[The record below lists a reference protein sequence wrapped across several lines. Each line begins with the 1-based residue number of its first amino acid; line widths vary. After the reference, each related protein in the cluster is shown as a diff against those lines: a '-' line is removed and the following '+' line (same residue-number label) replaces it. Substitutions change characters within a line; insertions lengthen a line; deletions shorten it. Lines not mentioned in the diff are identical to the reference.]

1 MRHPRLVRAGLL
13 LAGVPA
19 LSAQEITRI
28 SGPAIG
34 QTLTVDS
41 ASQAGHAFA
50 GHAFASHA
58 IVMWAAASSTGAL
71 NLPGVANT
79 FLLDLPSVLRQY
91 DGVVP
96 PSGLHVQQLATAFH
110 RRETTELPRRI
121 P

>member
-1 MRHPRLVRAGLL
+1 MRHPTLIRASLL

-19 LSAQEITRI
+19 LAAQEITRI
-28 SGPAIG
+28 SGPAIR
-34 QTLTVDS
+34 QTLTVDY
-41 ASQAGHAFA
+41 ASQ
-50 GHAFASHA
+50 ASHA

-79 FLLDLPSVLRQY
+79 FLLDLPSVLRLY

-96 PSGLHVQQLATAFH
+96 PSSVHVQRLATAFH
-110 RRETTELPRRI
+110 RRETTEPTQRI